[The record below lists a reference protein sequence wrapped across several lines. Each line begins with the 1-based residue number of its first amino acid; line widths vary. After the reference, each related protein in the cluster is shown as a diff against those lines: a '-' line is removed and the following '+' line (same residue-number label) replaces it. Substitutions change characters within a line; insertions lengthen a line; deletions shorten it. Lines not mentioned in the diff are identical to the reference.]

1 MRSVS
6 AAAILLAV
14 SSSALLAVSS
24 SAAKAQAGGD
34 CCTLPGQG
42 KDNDNNPSVW
52 GVTPEAG
59 NAFGSSNVPHPDMM
73 IESSGI
79 TTAPVSGTPGRYV
92 RRQRVARDGY
102 ASR

>member
-1 MRSVS
+1 MHSVL
-6 AAAILLAV
+6 AAAILLAG
-14 SSSALLAVSS
+14 SCT
-24 SAAKAQAGGD
+24 AAMAQSD

-59 NAFGSSNVPHPDMM
+59 NAFGSSNVRHPDMM
-73 IESSGI
+73 IESSGMA
-79 TTAPVSGTPGRYV
+79 TAPVSGTPGRYV
-92 RRQRVARDGY
+92 RRHRVAPDGY

>member
-1 MRSVS
+1 MRSVF
-6 AAAILLAV
+6 AAATLLAV

-59 NAFGSSNVPHPDMM
+59 NAFGSSNVRHPDMTLERTGM
-73 IESSGI
+73 A
-79 TTAPVSGTPGRYV
+79 TAPVSGTPGRYV
-92 RRQRVARDGY
+92 RRHRVAPDGY

>member
-1 MRSVS
+1 MRMRSVF

-14 SSSALLAVSS
+14 SSGAAL
-24 SAAKAQAGGD
+24 AQAGGD

-59 NAFGSSNVPHPDMM
+59 NAFGSSNVHHPDMM
-73 IESSGI
+73 PDNSSMA
-79 TTAPVSGTPGRYV
+79 TAPVSGTPGRYV
-92 RRQRVARDGY
+92 RRDRATRPGY

>member
-1 MRSVS
+1 MRMRSVL

-14 SSSALLAVSS
+14 SSGAAL
-24 SAAKAQAGGD
+24 AQAGGD
-34 CCTLPGQG
+34 CCTLPGTG

-59 NAFGSSNVPHPDMM
+59 NTFGSSNVHHPDMTLERSDM
-73 IESSGI
+73 A
-79 TTAPVSGTPGRYV
+79 TAPVSGTPGRYV
-92 RRQRVARDGY
+92 RRHRAAAPGY